1 MRNEAPGRHEPE
13 AARDEGRA
21 ATAEREA
28 QEPAAE
34 RPAVAGVSWRDE
46 WLRPYRRAWVP
57 PA

>member
-1 MRNEAPGRHEPE
+1 MTDQAPSREARE

-21 ATAEREA
+21 ATAEREVPG
-28 QEPAAE
+28 PAAA

-57 PA
+57 PG

>member
-1 MRNEAPGRHEPE
+1 MTDKAPSREARE

-28 QEPAAE
+28 PDPASP
-34 RPAVAGVSWRDE
+34 RPAVAGVIAE

-57 PA
+57 PG